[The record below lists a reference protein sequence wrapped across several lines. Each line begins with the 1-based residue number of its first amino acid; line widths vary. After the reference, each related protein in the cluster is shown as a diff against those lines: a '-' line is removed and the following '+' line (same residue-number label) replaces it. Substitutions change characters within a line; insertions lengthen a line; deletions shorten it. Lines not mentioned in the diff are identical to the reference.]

1 MPVNKKTLNKGKK
14 VAKKVKKSKHKGL
27 IFLLFLIVVGIVGFL
42 GYEYIQEKNNY
53 GQFEAK
59 VEEIKDKI
67 AVPNSLDDNLVLQ
80 DELDGYRISWSSS
93 NEELLSKTG
102 VVKRPSYSQGDSTI
116 KLTGSIKYEKK
127 TFLYGFIKSSLG
139 EEEFTFSYNITI
151 LAIGPT
157 PEDYI
162 DMAIKGIYVPSE
174 VDSSIGLP
182 SSAIVDGLTIT
193 WTSNN
198 HEVMNDYG
206 SVIYP
211 LEDTLVTMT
220 ANVNYEGVSKSQE
233 YDVLVMSSG
242 RKKYVLEENF
252 DELTESNRYSDFES
266 GNISY
271 KNALICVNPTFDET
285 TIDYAETNSSDN
297 ALKLRSNNE
306 KTAYFETKKL
316 YDIFEFTFEYQFNAS
331 VGENTYFELYLND
344 ALIEKIIPE
353 KKEEFVKY
361 TYDFENEEGV
371 IKFVFVN
378 NIKSEKVMIIDNIYA
393 RTYHS
398 DDDLDGLIKL
408 PSSITKS
415 YVLPYSTN
423 LGGVITWS
431 SSNESIISNAG
442 IINKNLQENTKVSLT
457 AHLKYRSLE
466 KTYVFE
472 VDIVLNKTAKD
483 ALNIYFID
491 ICEEDIGDCGEAILI
506 VYNDM
511 DILVDAGDQ
520 KSSTYNCVRNA
531 IIEYSSDQVLDY
543 VIATHPDSDHIGNM
557 ANVFNDFQV
566 NNLVKFSGES
576 FTTQKFKNL
585 KAAYDA
591 EPNCHIF
598 DIYNDIINDNDK
610 ENNYI
615 RLSDAIYIEFLDTK
629 HYLDSET
636 NGRSIVF
643 LLTVYETKVLFTGD
657 ADNLSPHSNL
667 EASYMNEVGDID
679 ILKVVHHGTA
689 NGTSKEY
696 LDVLKP
702 EVAIIC
708 NGNYLGNKHGHPHVS
723 TIDRLSSCSSIEHV
737 YAITG
742 GGLHCEMTSSGAYKG
757 TTTLEES
764 KIERNGTI
772 TIVIDDNGYTIS
784 AKITGENL
792 IDLRNTTYYKSY
804 LASK

>member
-42 GYEYIQEKNNY
+42 GYEYIQEKRSY
-53 GQFEAK
+53 AAFLEK
-59 VEEIKDKI
+59 VDVIYDGI
-67 AVPNSLDDNLVLQ
+67 SLPSNVSSNL
-80 DELDGYRISWSSS
+80 ELPTESEGYKLEWKSS
-93 NEELLSKTG
+93 NEAYLKANGDVIRPTYSEGDKTVELKCSFTYVNKTFIY
-102 VVKRPSYSQGDSTI
+102 PFIASSFGDNVATITYKLTI
-116 KLTGSIKYEKK
+116 KAKDAS
-127 TFLYGFIKSSLG
+127 
-139 EEEFTFSYNITI
+139 
-151 LAIGPT
+151 A
-157 PEDYI
+157 EDYI

-174 VDSSIGLP
+174 VDSNIGLP
-182 SSAIVDGLTIT
+182 STAIIDGLTIT

-211 LEDTLVTMT
+211 LEDTLVTLS
-220 ANVNYEGVSKSQE
+220 ANVSYEGVSKNQE
-233 YDVLVMSSG
+233 YDVLVRSSG

-252 DELTESNRYSDFES
+252 DELTESNRYSDFEN

-271 KNALICVNPTFDET
+271 KNALICVNPTFNEEEVDE
-285 TIDYAETNSSDN
+285 AETNSSDN

-316 YDIFEFTFEYQFNAS
+316 YDIYEFTFEYQFNAS

-344 ALIEKIIPE
+344 SLIEKIIPE

-361 TYDFENEEGV
+361 SHDFEDEIGV

-378 NIKSEKVMIIDNIYA
+378 NIKSEKVMIIDNIYV
-393 RTYHS
+393 RTTHK
-398 DDDLDGLIKL
+398 DDDLDGLISL

-457 AHLKYRSLE
+457 AHIKYRSLE

-472 VDIVLNKTAKD
+472 VDIKVKASASD

-557 ANVFNDFQV
+557 ASVFKDFQV

-585 KAAYDA
+585 KAAYDS
-591 EPNCHIF
+591 EPNCHVF

-615 RLSDAIYIEFLDTK
+615 RLSDSIYIEFLDTK

-696 LDVLKP
+696 LDVIKP

-772 TIVIDDNGYTIS
+772 TLVIDDNGYTIT

-804 LASK
+804 LATK